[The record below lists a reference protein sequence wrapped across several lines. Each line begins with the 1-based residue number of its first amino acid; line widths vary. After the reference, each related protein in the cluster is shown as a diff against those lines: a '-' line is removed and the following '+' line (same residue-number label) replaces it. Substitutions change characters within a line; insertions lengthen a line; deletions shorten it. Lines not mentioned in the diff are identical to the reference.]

1 MKIID
6 VLTSPWAI
14 VPEKLYEIQEIY
26 STHLRGEKIDISAIE
41 ARIGKPAAEDEK
53 PYDVVN
59 NIAVISIHGVIAKRM
74 NLFTRISGGV
84 STELAGKALD
94 QALDDPDV
102 TGILLDIDSPGGV
115 IDGIQEL
122 ADKVYAGRDTKPVVV
137 YSDGMMAS
145 AAYWI
150 GSAAD
155 LVYISGGT
163 VMVGSIGVVATHVD
177 YSQYEKKLGI
187 KTTEI
192 YAGKYKRIVSQY
204 KPLSKEGH
212 QDLQDTVDYL
222 YTVFVD
228 EIAKN
233 RGVSAETVLENMA
246 DGKIF
251 IGKQSI
257 DAGLVDGVSTRDR
270 LINKTLPVLREN
282 RLEEKKLKTLNEEI
296 THGFKGI

>member
-26 STHLRGEKIDISAIE
+26 STHLRGEKIDIAGIE
-41 ARIGKPAAEDEK
+41 AKIGKPAAEDEK

-59 NIAVISIHGVIAKRM
+59 QVAIVPIHGVIAKRM

-84 STELAGKALD
+84 STELAGKAFD
-94 QALDDPDV
+94 QALDDPEV
-102 TGILLDIDSPGGV
+102 AGILLDIDSPGGV
-115 IDGIQEL
+115 IDGVQEL
-122 ADKVYAGRDTKPVVV
+122 ADKVYAGRDTKPVVA

-163 VMVGSIGVVATHVD
+163 VMMGSIGVVATHVD

-204 KPLSKEGH
+204 KPLSKEGR

-233 RGVSAETVLENMA
+233 RGRSAETVLEDMA

-270 LINKTLPVLREN
+270 IINKILPVMQEIK
-282 RLEEKKLKTLNEEI
+282 LEGQKLETLNKEI
-296 THGFKGI
+296 AHGPTRV